1 MSGAGESTGF
11 LAGGLAA
18 LAKGF
23 VKDHGAGG
31 RDVEG
36 TDAAGHGNAQQ
47 VITGFAD
54 QVVKAGAFAS
64 QDEDAVAGEVKLVV
78 VGLPAL
84 VEADD
89 P

>member
-11 LAGGLAA
+11 LAGSLAA

-23 VKDHGAGG
+23 VKHNGAGG

-47 VITGFAD
+47 VITGLAD
-54 QVVKAGAFAS
+54 QVVEASAFAPE
-64 QDEDAVAGEVKLVV
+64 DEDAVTGEVKLVV
-78 VGLPAL
+78 VRLSAL